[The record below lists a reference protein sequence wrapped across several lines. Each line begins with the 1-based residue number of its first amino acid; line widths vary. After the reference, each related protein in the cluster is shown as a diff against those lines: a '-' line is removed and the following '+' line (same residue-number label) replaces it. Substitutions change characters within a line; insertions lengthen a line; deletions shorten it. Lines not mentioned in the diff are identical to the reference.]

1 VELYGGSAS
10 AINAVPLD
18 STAFAKRDTLFTIQ
32 FVSASAAPPYPAAG
46 FTFLD
51 GMVAS
56 ILNNEPADW
65 NYGCVSCRVLNYY
78 SFFHRISTYLN
89 YIDDRLLNGLSRS
102 SFLISSPSRSI
113 TYSYFISSELILRNT
128 LPASQS
134 PQGCA
139 GPEGHVPVPCWCH
152 CRLRN
157 GKRFVNVCKCL

>member
-32 FVSASAAPPYPAAG
+32 FVSASAVPPYPAAR

-65 NYGCVSCRVLNYY
+65 NYGCVSCRVLVEAELYI
-78 SFFHRISTYLN
+78 FFFT
-89 YIDDRLLNGLSRS
+89 
-102 SFLISSPSRSI
+102 
-113 TYSYFISSELILRNT
+113 ELAHI
-128 LPASQS
+128 
-134 PQGCA
+134 
-139 GPEGHVPVPCWCH
+139 
-152 CRLRN
+152 
-157 GKRFVNVCKCL
+157 